1 MGEGPRI
8 AEQLRRAFEGEAWH
22 GPALMELLAG
32 VGDTEAAARPLPGA
46 HTIWEIVHHVAAWE
60 AIGLRRLQGERLV
73 DVSQAE
79 DWPPVV
85 ERTAAA
91 WARDLEAARQGNAR
105 LRAAVAALDDA
116 RLTAMVPGMD
126 YDNYVLLHGVVQHDL
141 YHAGQI
147 AVLKKGLATGPK

>member
-1 MGEGPRI
+1 MSEGIRI

-32 VGDTEAAARPLPGA
+32 VDAAAAAARPLPGA
-46 HTIWEIVHHVAAWE
+46 HTIWEILHHVAAWE
-60 AIGLRRLQGERLV
+60 AIALRRLRGERVV
-73 DVSQAE
+73 DVPSAE

-91 WARDLEAARQGNAR
+91 WTRDLEATRQGNAR
-105 LRAAVAALDDA
+105 LRAALAGLDDVSLMA
-116 RLTAMVPGMD
+116 IVPGQD
-126 YDNYVLLHGVVQHDL
+126 YDNYVLLHGAVQHDL

-147 AVLKKGLATGPK
+147 ALLKKGLRPGA